1 MEARTLMLA
10 SNNVLFPSNGEPSIV
25 PSQDI
30 VLGLYYTTRE
40 KINALGEGMIFSNV
54 DEVERAY
61 LNNTLE
67 LGTKIV
73 VRIKETSLN
82 EGGENN
88 VEHLRRYETTT
99 GRAMLSKIL
108 PGLSFEEL
116 NKVLKKKEI
125 SKLINSS
132 YRKCGFYVTVIFADK
147 LLQSGFLLATKAGLS
162 ISVDDMLIP
171 GQKALDLEHAE
182 EEVKEIEQQFA
193 SGLVTQGERYNKV
206 VDIWGRAGDKLKG
219 NDGSV
224 WRRSYSG

>member
-1 MEARTLMLA
+1 MLISTGSNGCARTA
-10 SNNVLFPSNGEPSIV
+10 FFRGTNGGKDINACFKQCIVPSNGEPSIV

-40 KINALGEGMIFSNV
+40 KINALGEGRIFSNV

-108 PGLSFEEL
+108 PPGLSFEEL

-132 YRKCGFYVTVIFADK
+132 YRNVGCVHI
-147 LLQSGFLLATKAGLS
+147 
-162 ISVDDMLIP
+162 
-171 GQKALDLEHAE
+171 
-182 EEVKEIEQQFA
+182 
-193 SGLVTQGERYNKV
+193 
-206 VDIWGRAGDKLKG
+206 
-219 NDGSV
+219 
-224 WRRSYSG
+224 